1 MTEASDLDKDDTQSN
16 TELRYNFCK
25 DWVEKQNNESA
36 RKLSQQNKNDI
47 QFIIQTNAD
56 RKKFLLASV
65 EDVST
70 VPGGVGEPSVVPKA
84 VVSKIKE
91 RKKEIKKHL
100 FG

>member
-84 VVSKIKE
+84 VVS
-91 RKKEIKKHL
+91 
-100 FG
+100 